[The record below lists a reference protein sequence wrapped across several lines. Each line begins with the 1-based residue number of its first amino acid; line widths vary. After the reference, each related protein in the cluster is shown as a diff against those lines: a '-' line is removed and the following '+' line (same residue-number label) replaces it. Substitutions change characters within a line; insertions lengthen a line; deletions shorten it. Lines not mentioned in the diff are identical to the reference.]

1 MNGENSSQTFKE
13 RYLNAKSLS
22 YFAILLTLVVVLQL
36 WGGTIR
42 IGIAEFS
49 LVLLPIVLGGIL
61 LGPIAGMLLG
71 LVFGIIVYLQGVFG
85 VSAFTMV
92 LFLDHPI
99 ITAFVCLGKGLFCG
113 LGAGVAY
120 SLIKNKNKIVACYVA
135 SALCPIINTG
145 LFILGALFM
154 SDTLSQN
161 FVQSGETVIYFLVI
175 GCAGINF
182 IVEFLANVICAPVIA
197 RVTEIIEKTIKK

>member
-85 VSAFTMV
+85 VSAFTMI

-113 LGAGVAY
+113 L
-120 SLIKNKNKIVACYVA
+120 SH
-135 SALCPIINTG
+135 
-145 LFILGALFM
+145 
-154 SDTLSQN
+154 
-161 FVQSGETVIYFLVI
+161 
-175 GCAGINF
+175 
-182 IVEFLANVICAPVIA
+182 
-197 RVTEIIEKTIKK
+197 